1 MQSKFNKDFTA
12 NSPEELWG
20 LLETK
25 PYQTGIAY
33 KGVVF
38 EKSGTLYYAYQSMN
52 RYSCHNCTLLDI
64 HNAINKLN

>member
-1 MQSKFNKDFTA
+1 MQSKFNADFTA
-12 NSPEELWG
+12 NSPEEIWG

-38 EKSGTLYYAYQSMN
+38 EKSGTLYYAYRDGN
-52 RYSCHNCTLLDI
+52 TTYYNCTLLDI
-64 HNAINKLN
+64 HDTINKLN

>member
-1 MQSKFNKDFTA
+1 MKSEFNKDFTA

-38 EKSGTLYYAYQSMN
+38 EKSGTLYYAY
-52 RYSCHNCTLLDI
+52 RDGKTTYYNCTLLNI